1 MGHHSVIVIAR
12 AVFLVMAHPAWQRSV
27 RSRRPACGHDGI
39 FLGRHSSRQS
49 KLRLTL
55 ALPVLTRF
63 VTGAESEL
71 KLTLNDMRNTRVPR
85 TVKSPTDTVS
95 GRMQPVWCTCATMLC
110 QHADVL
116 TVNTPSEYQGLVF
129 SLNVPPN
136 KLIQRY
142 LVHVRRHMT
151 DIPGQMV
158 AAPRATSKC
167 QPLPLG
173 VHYTYLSCCGRH
185 MEDSV

>member
-1 MGHHSVIVIAR
+1 
-12 AVFLVMAHPAWQRSV
+12 
-27 RSRRPACGHDGI
+27 
-39 FLGRHSSRQS
+39 
-49 KLRLTL
+49 
-55 ALPVLTRF
+55 
-63 VTGAESEL
+63 
-71 KLTLNDMRNTRVPR
+71 
-85 TVKSPTDTVS
+85 
-95 GRMQPVWCTCATMLC
+95 MLC